1 MDSSWNQSLEP
12 LPQPAG
18 GQAPVVAQGG
28 EAGSAVAVAAGALSE
43 LDEDAAGLEA
53 ESFTYQPEPLNC
65 RAGAVSGR

>member
-53 ESFTYQPEPLNC
+53 
-65 RAGAVSGR
+65 